1 MPLNYLWKFHKQD
14 DVHDFTSIE
23 CQHLKTD
30 QSSFELQRMTVIMRA
45 SWLDRFSR
53 VSMPASRRVL
63 LFLSHIICS
72 IKTKLVHR
80 RRLATCH
87 CYSFWL
93 WTAYFILREV
103 NKIVL
108 WTEKNMLGWNLLLV
122 FLHKTIIVYC
132 KTALKRWITLRKRRV
147 AETKRWFLCDRLIE
161 WKACDWVWVEKHNQT
176 R

>member
-108 WTEKNMLGWNLLLV
+108 WTEKKHAGMELTPRLPSQNY
-122 FLHKTIIVYC
+122 HIV
-132 KTALKRWITLRKRRV
+132 KRRWS
-147 AETKRWFLCDRLIE
+147 AESHWERGESLKQRDGFSVIAWLSGKLATEFG
-161 WKACDWVWVEKHNQT
+161 
-176 R
+176 